1 MSGIEIAGLVLGA
14 LPLIIEAMKQ
24 YADGATTVKRF
35 IFYEEPL
42 RDLSLELRTQYVIC
56 QNTCEEL
63 LGGIAHPGD
72 IAGLLQDMDGR
83 LWERHDLKPAVKK
96 RLGRSHQEFVATMIR
111 MGEVV
116 KEIANKL
123 KLDSTYHVQVDVS
136 QKFRREYQR
145 LKFTLQKSEY
155 DELMKTVYR
164 HNTTLSQLVDQ
175 SLRHEQAQERY
186 GVYSKLPDF
195 RKIQKYASA
204 IHSLIQKCFNCTC
217 NNVHT
222 ASIRLDKPHEDL
234 NKVRGIVRFGLL
246 FSCTN
251 EKSRMPWGME
261 AAEIEPLEDGGH
273 SKPDQTHPCT
283 VKGKGRIQFVTPE
296 PKPAVLRGPHNAPGL
311 QPIVNICEA
320 LCKFKQPRQG
330 PCVGYLLDD
339 FNRKHGLF
347 HPSTVAK
354 LRNPTSLVSLQ
365 EVLAPNRALPGFDI
379 DVKVDLAIAVAN
391 SMLGLHD
398 TPWIDS
404 YWGKDDIL
412 FLKSG
417 DTAEFANPYIW
428 KQESAKSSNG
438 GVNLSATAYQ
448 PRNKALFS
456 LGVLLTEIY
465 LGESFEEV
473 LNRNLGGG
481 DPIEALERVI
491 DLVSD
496 KVGEECGNAV
506 RRCIFCSFD
515 CRRIGFEREDFC
527 KMFYVNV
534 VSCLETPRKSISSL
548 RSF

>member
-1 MSGIEIAGLVLGA
+1 MSGIEVAGLVLGA
-14 LPLIIEAMKQ
+14 LPLIIKAMEQ
-24 YADGATTVKRF
+24 YADGVTTVKKF
-35 IFYEEPL
+35 VFYKGPL
-42 RDLSLELRTQYVIC
+42 EDLSLELRVQYVIC

-63 LGGIAHPGD
+63 LGGIAAPGD
-72 IAGLLQDMDGR
+72 IAGLLQDVDGD
-83 LWERHDLKPAVKK
+83 LWERQDLKPAIRQ
-96 RLGRSHQEFVATMIR
+96 RLGRSYEEFVATIIR
-111 MGEVV
+111 MEEVI

-123 KLDSTYHVQVDVS
+123 KLNQAYHANIS
-136 QKFRREYQR
+136 KFRREYQR

-155 DELMKTVYR
+155 DELMRTVRRY
-164 HNTTLSQLVDQ
+164 NKTLSQLVDQ
-175 SLRHEQAQERY
+175 SFRHERSQEKHRMS
-186 GVYSKLPDF
+186 SKLPDF
-195 RKIQKYASA
+195 KSIQEYASA
-204 IHSLIQKCFNCTC
+204 IHSLIQRCFNCTC
-217 NNVHT
+217 NNLHT
-222 ASIRLDKPHEDL
+222 ASIRLDKPREDS
-234 NKVRGIVRFGLL
+234 NKSHGIVRFGLL

-251 EKSRMPWGME
+251 EKSTIPWGME
-261 AAEIEPLEDGGH
+261 AVEIEPLEA
-273 SKPDQTHPCT
+273 SEPSNSDQLHPCT

-339 FNRKHGLF
+339 LNRKHGLF
-347 HPSTVAK
+347 HPSTVVK

-404 YWGKDDIL
+404 YWGKNDIL

-417 DTAEFANPYIW
+417 DTAEFASPYIW
-428 KQESAKSSNG
+428 KQESATSSNG
-438 GVNLSATAYQ
+438 DANVSATAYQ

-473 LNRNLGGG
+473 LNRNLGVG

-515 CRRIGFEREDFC
+515 GRRIGFEREDFC
-527 KMFYVNV
+527 KVFYVNV

>member
-1 MSGIEIAGLVLGA
+1 MSGIEVAGIVLGA

-24 YADGATTVKRF
+24 YADGTTTVKRF

-63 LGGIAHPGD
+63 LGGIAPPGD
-72 IAGLLQDMDGR
+72 IAGLLQDMDGE
-83 LWERHDLKPAVKK
+83 LWKRQDLKPAIRK
-96 RLGRSHQEFVATMIR
+96 RLGRSYEEFVATMIR

-116 KEIANKL
+116 KEIASKL
-123 KLDSTYHVQVDVS
+123 KLDQTYHANNS

-155 DELMKTVYR
+155 DELMRTVRRY
-164 HNTTLSQLVDQ
+164 NKALSQLVDQ
-175 SLRHEQAQERY
+175 SFRHEQAQEKF
-186 GVYSKLPDF
+186 GMSSKLPDF
-195 RKIQKYASA
+195 RSIQKYASA
-204 IHSLIQKCFNCTC
+204 IHSLIQRCFNCTC

-222 ASIRLDKPHEDL
+222 ANIRLDKPREDPH
-234 NKVRGIVRFGLL
+234 KVRGIVRFGLL
-246 FSCTN
+246 FSCIN
-251 EKSRMPWGME
+251 ETSTMPWAME
-261 AAEIEPLEDGGH
+261 AAEIEPLEDGEP
-273 SKPDQTHPCT
+273 SKPVLSHPGV
-283 VKGKGRIQFVTPE
+283 VKGKGRIQFLPPD
-296 PKPAVLRGPHNAPGL
+296 PKPVMHSTSTSPGAG
-311 QPIVNICEA
+311 QIVNICEA
-320 LCKFKQPRQG
+320 LYKFKQPRQD

-347 HPSTVAK
+347 HPRTVAK
-354 LRNPTSLVSLQ
+354 LRSPTSLVSLRD
-365 EVLAPNRALPGFDI
+365 VLGPHRAVPGFDI
-379 DVKVDLAIAVAN
+379 DVKVNLAVAVAN
-391 SMLGLHD
+391 SMLGLYD

-404 YWGKDDIL
+404 HWGKNDIL

-417 DTAEFANPYIW
+417 DTAEFASPYIW
-428 KQESAKSSNG
+428 KQKSATSSNG
-438 GVNLSATAYQ
+438 DANVSATAYQ

-465 LGESFEEV
+465 LGESFKEV